1 MIDLFATT
9 TIVRFEGE
17 VNRMYKTGVMSEAAL
32 EPGVITQSILVSL
45 AIDQGPKREAG
56 RLFLQDGI
64 ELNKLK
70 EIRIEF
76 LNILNIDHL
85 WMLENLVKLTL
96 SHNVIERIENLDE
109 LVHLR
114 ELDLSF
120 NRIKVMENLNNLKLE
135 ILLLF
140 SNEIA
145 VVQGMDNLSKL
156 IILNIG
162 KNKITGWEHVTYLR
176 DFKALRSLNVC
187 ENPCAE
193 IDGYTDYVFAF
204 IPQLLYYQYR
214 MIPESARQSAVE
226 KHYRVISNLEENEA
240 KKQAEVT
247 LQREFEEKLKLL
259 TMSYVEQL
267 EEDYLFQQMFASD
280 KGGKDL
286 STVTEEARDIF
297 EKYRE
302 SFSGICN
309 ELCELGLQERD
320 KREKEI
326 ALFEV
331 AVDKGEEDM
340 QNESRRI
347 VDEVLERKMVIFA
360 NIKDAVEAL
369 VEAKGDVADEIAEQ
383 TKQLFNEF
391 NDLLQNARNRLM
403 SKELVLHNQL
413 EKLNQVFATNMT
425 DMINLFLEAARAIFS
440 RLRNA
445 EIEYNNSVNMAI
457 LRYLNDFEDNE
468 DIPAHFTDLCG
479 DEDILATTL
488 TASQDIHLQIINN
501 REQYMISRLNDW
513 LKEYIDQLIAN
524 ETKRSRQHILEIS
537 HFFGLLQEEFNSL
550 SVPHQLDITDI
561 ELDDVAIL

>member
-1 MIDLFATT
+1 
-9 TIVRFEGE
+9 
-17 VNRMYKTGVMSEAAL
+17 MSEAAL

-413 EKLNQVFATNMT
+413 E
-425 DMINLFLEAARAIFS
+425 
-440 RLRNA
+440 
-445 EIEYNNSVNMAI
+445 
-457 LRYLNDFEDNE
+457 
-468 DIPAHFTDLCG
+468 
-479 DEDILATTL
+479 
-488 TASQDIHLQIINN
+488 IINN